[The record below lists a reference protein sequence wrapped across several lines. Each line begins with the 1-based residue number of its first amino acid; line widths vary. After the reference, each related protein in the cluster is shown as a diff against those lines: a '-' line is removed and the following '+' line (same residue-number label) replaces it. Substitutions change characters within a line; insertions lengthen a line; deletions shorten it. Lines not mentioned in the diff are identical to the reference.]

1 MEKNQLIPGC
11 VWDCLGRKYD
21 VRVETV
27 LDWVLKNIR
36 FYELSQMDKKKTCE
50 DNGGKESV

>member
-1 MEKNQLIPGC
+1 VEKNQLIPGC